1 MNYQMNAITVSEIN
15 NFIKQIIDNNEILSD
30 VLVSGELSNVK
41 VHFSGHIY
49 MTLKDEKSSIR
60 MVMFKGDAFSLRFR
74 PENGM
79 KVLVR
84 GRISVY
90 ERDGQYQLYAKQIQ
104 PDGIGA
110 LFMAYEQLKIKLES
124 EGLFSPDRKKTI
136 PKYPK
141 NIGIV
146 TAKTGAAV
154 RDILNI
160 LKRRY
165 PLCVPY
171 VFPVLV
177 QGEQASGQI
186 ARAISYIN
194 EKKLADVIIVGRGG
208 GSIEDLWAFNEEIV
222 ARAVASSSIPVIS
235 AVGHE
240 TDFTICDFAA
250 DLRAPTPSAAAEL
263 AVPDKNELLGR
274 ISSYKNSLRNH
285 LLHNLENQKNKLE
298 RFAKNFEPEKLTE
311 MIDNR
316 RMELDG
322 LVSALKNAV
331 DEKIKGKKTALEN
344 IIVRLSAQNPLNILA
359 KGFSVAKN
367 DNGEIIKS
375 VKSIKLNDKINIS
388 FSDGEIGATVDN
400 LK

>member
-1 MNYQMNAITVSEIN
+1 MNYQMNAVTVSEIN

-30 VLVSGELSNVK
+30 ILVSGELSNVK

-60 MVMFKGDAFSLRFR
+60 MVMFKSDAQSLRFR

-90 ERDGQYQLYAKQIQ
+90 ERDGQYQLYAKMMQ
-104 PDGIGA
+104 PDGVGA
-110 LFMAYEQLKIKLES
+110 LFMAFEQLKAKLDR
-124 EGLFSPDRKKTI
+124 EGLFAPEHKKPI
-136 PKYPK
+136 PPFPQTV
-141 NIGIV
+141 GVV

-165 PLCVPY
+165 PLAEPR

-177 QGEQASGQI
+177 QGEQASRQI

-208 GSIEDLWAFNEEIV
+208 GSIEDLWAFNEEVV
-222 ARAVASSSIPVIS
+222 ARAVFASEIPVIS

-240 TDFTICDFAA
+240 TDFTICDFVA

-263 AVPDKNELLGR
+263 AVPEKNELLSQ
-274 ISSYKNSLRNH
+274 IVSYKNAMRAN
-285 LLHNLENQKNKLE
+285 LLHNVEKQKMKHE
-298 RFAKNFEPEKLTE
+298 RLSAFFKPEKLTE
-311 MIDNR
+311 MIENR
-316 RMELDG
+316 RMELDS
-322 LVSALKNAV
+322 LVSAMKDAT
-331 DEKIKGKKTALEN
+331 DEKIKSKKTELEN
-344 IIVRLSAQNPLNILA
+344 IIVRLSAQNPLNLLA

-367 DNGEIIKS
+367 ADGKIIKS
-375 VKSIKLNDKINIS
+375 VKNVACGDKINVS
-388 FSDGEIGATVDN
+388 LSDGTVKAIVES
-400 LK
+400 LE